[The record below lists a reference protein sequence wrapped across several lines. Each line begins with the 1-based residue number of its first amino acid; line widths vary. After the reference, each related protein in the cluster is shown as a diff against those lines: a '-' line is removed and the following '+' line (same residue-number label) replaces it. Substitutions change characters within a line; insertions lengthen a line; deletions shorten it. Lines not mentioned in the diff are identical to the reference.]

1 MFRFPIMEPSSGI
14 YILSYTN
21 LQQKY
26 WQILKVKAVK
36 CRLSH
41 LLYVGPLRVRSFVC
55 LWKAGTVPYNNKNC
69 AFCWFDKCV
78 TKQKHHHFLRP
89 QRLSIKF
96 KSVVPRLI
104 AVKYIMEQG
113 RGFNCSALTTISKP
127 DWSGVRVT
135 SAPVE
140 TQFGSRSS
148 TTF

>member
-55 LWKAGTVPYNNKNC
+55 LWKAGTVPYNK
-69 AFCWFDKCV
+69 
-78 TKQKHHHFLRP
+78 
-89 QRLSIKF
+89 
-96 KSVVPRLI
+96 
-104 AVKYIMEQG
+104 
-113 RGFNCSALTTISKP
+113 
-127 DWSGVRVT
+127 
-135 SAPVE
+135 
-140 TQFGSRSS
+140 
-148 TTF
+148 